1 MKTHGRQ
8 SAAKVAGLEL
18 VLDREVI
25 PVTEQQ
31 VTQSGKSTQNPYK
44 IKVGLALEKPEK
56 NNHDV
61 DEVEALI
68 LQNRNTLLTS
78 MQKKPRTCQTVQA
91 EAARCHLYFSN
102 FLSGR
107 KKRGVIY
114 VIYAFCSRFEVSVFV
129 SRLNSTLKSS
139 ADRRQAGRLQG
150 RWGVGLCV

>member
-1 MKTHGRQ
+1 MK
-8 SAAKVAGLEL
+8 V
-18 VLDREVI
+18 D
-25 PVTEQQ
+25 
-31 VTQSGKSTQNPYK
+31 
-44 IKVGLALEKPEK
+44 LALEKPEK

-91 EAARCHLYFSN
+91 DAARCHLYFSN
-102 FLSGR
+102 FLSGS
-107 KKRGVIY
+107 KKREVIY

-139 ADRRQAGRLQG
+139 ADRRRPGRLRAGGGG
-150 RWGVGLCV
+150 RVCLAGVLPPLRSA